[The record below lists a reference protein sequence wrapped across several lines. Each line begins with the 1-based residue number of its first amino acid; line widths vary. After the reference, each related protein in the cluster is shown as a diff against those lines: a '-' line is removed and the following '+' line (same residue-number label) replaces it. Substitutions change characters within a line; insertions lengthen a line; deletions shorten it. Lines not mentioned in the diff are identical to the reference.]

1 MGKKRQRASQTSK
14 GIHCQKR
21 TPEEK
26 QRRIEYRQSGQR
38 MDNQLQAFLA
48 NKNVMLTI
56 ANPDQNNTRERFI
69 RVPAREVWKR

>member
-21 TPEEK
+21 IPEEK